1 MLVYACGVWY
11 GGKCKGTHN
20 LACYWVGG
28 FSIVWIWEAI
38 LYTVATIL
46 SSVCMGHAIVLCS

>member
-28 FSIVWIWEAI
+28 LSIVWIWEVYFPSFESI
-38 LYTVATIL
+38 ELD
-46 SSVCMGHAIVLCS
+46 GK